1 MKCAPQQ
8 WRRDGYTISTDPSQL
23 DPEAILR
30 FLNTESYWGKSMTL
44 PRLSRAIENSIPIGV
59 YAPSGS
65 LAGFGRV
72 VTDYAVF
79 AYLRD
84 VFVLPEHR
92 GRGLATWIA
101 TVIREHPELTDVTT
115 WMLATRDAHGVY
127 ERAGFRRAPHPEW
140 YMTIPRE

>member
-1 MKCAPQQ
+1 ML
-8 WRRDGYTISTDPSQL
+8 STDPARL
-23 DPEAILR
+23 DLDEILN
-30 FLNTESYWGKSMTL
+30 FLTRESYWGKSMTL
-44 PRLSRAIENSIPIGV
+44 PRLSRALENSLPIGV

-65 LAGFGRV
+65 LAGFARV

-92 GRGLATWIA
+92 GQGLATWIA
-101 TVIREHPELTDVTT
+101 TVVREHPELTGVTT
-115 WMLATRDAHGVY
+115 WMLATRDAQEIY

-140 YMTIPRE
+140 YMTVPRE